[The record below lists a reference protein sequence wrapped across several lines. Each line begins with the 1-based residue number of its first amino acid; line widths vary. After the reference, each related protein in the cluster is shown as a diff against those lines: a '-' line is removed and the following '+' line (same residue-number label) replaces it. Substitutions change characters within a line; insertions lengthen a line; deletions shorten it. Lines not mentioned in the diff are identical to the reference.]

1 MMSAETKAA
10 WLAAR
15 AGKLTAS
22 RMADAMNFRKDGKP
36 SAERTKLL
44 QELLAERVCE
54 GSVPHFVSPAMEH
67 GLEYEDAAVDEFVAR
82 FPKYD
87 VRPSRFYDHPV
98 IENFG
103 ATPDRELD
111 DGLLEVKCP
120 TTAKYLSWVIAG
132 VVPDEHKPQMA
143 AQLLCSGKTWCGF
156 IAYDPRIREEGK
168 RLFMRKYEPSAEY
181 LAEVEAAAVKFLDEL
196 DAMFDAFVSAAA

>member
-1 MMSAETKAA
+1 MMNAETKAA
-10 WLAAR
+10 WLSAR

-22 RMADAMNFRKDGKP
+22 RMADAMDFRKDGKP
-36 SAERTKLL
+36 SAARTKYMH
-44 QELLAERVCE
+44 ELLAERLT
-54 GSVPHFVSPAMEH
+54 GLSAPHFVSPAMEH
-67 GLEYEDAAVDEFVAR
+67 GLEYEDEAVDVFVGR
-82 FPKYD
+82 YPQYD
-87 VRPSRFYDHPV
+87 VRVSRFYEHPL

-120 TTAKYLSWVIAG
+120 TTTTYLAWVVGG
-132 VVPDEHKPQMA
+132 VVPPEHCPQMA
-143 AQLLCSGKTWCGF
+143 AQLLCSGKTWAGF
-156 IAYDPRIREEGK
+156 LAYDPRLKIESQ
-168 RLFMRKYEPSAEY
+168 RLFMRKYVPTAEY